1 MSLTGKVAIV
11 TGAGRGIGRAIA
23 LAMAKAGAAVVV
35 NDVGASVAGTGGDE
49 GPGAETVNAISEA
62 GGRAVLNTDSVA
74 EWESAQRIVAR
85 ATEAFGRLDIVVGN
99 AGLLGRLGPLT
110 HLPEKDWIDL
120 WAVNVTA
127 NWHLMRTTE
136 PLLRASDAGRAVF
149 VSSGAAIKHR
159 PYWGPYGASKAALDH
174 LVKTWAAELAITPVK
189 ANAFNPGPVA
199 TRMRA
204 AAMPGEDPATI
215 PQPADVAPAI
225 VALCRPEETRSG
237 EVVSF
242 G

>member
-1 MSLTGKVAIV
+1 MAAALAGRVALV
-11 TGAGRGIGRAIA
+11 TGASRGIGAAVALELARQGAQVVAVARSRAGLEETDDAIA
-23 LAMAKAGAAVVV
+23 AATGRNATLLVLDLRDGARVDAIGPTLA
-35 NDVGASVAGTGGDE
+35 E
-49 GPGAETVNAISEA
+49 
-62 GGRAVLNTDSVA
+62 R
-74 EWESAQRIVAR
+74 
-85 ATEAFGRLDIVVGN
+85 FGRLDIVVGN

-110 HLPEKDWIDL
+110 HLPQTEWNDL

-149 VSSGAAIKHR
+149 VSSGAAAKPR
-159 PYWGPYGASKAALDH
+159 AYWGPYGASKAALEH
-174 LVKTWAAELAITPVK
+174 LVRTWAAELAITPVK
-189 ANAFNPGPVA
+189 VNAFNPGPVA

-215 PQPADVAPAI
+215 PTPADVAPVIA
-225 VALCRPEETRSG
+225 ALCRPEETRSG

-242 G
+242 R